1 MQRAVF
7 LGRFSCRLQKL
18 RIPGCLIFPTHYF
31 CFGLVYLSLSS
42 LHLRFVDLGETTE
55 RAVQREVEEET
66 GIIIPDELIIP
77 QSNNKKE
84 NQSAMKLIGVYSD
97 PRRDNRRHIVSVAYA
112 LEFSPN
118 VMTTKDGSSVPK
130 AGDDAKEVIAV
141 PLRDI
146 GIKFKGDDWYA
157 DHLSILL
164 DFKEQILDDGTL
176 GQGLEDLNSQRKWE
190 LYGDVAR
197 STCRKI

>member
-1 MQRAVF
+1 MPLYYR
-7 LGRFSCRLQKL
+7 
-18 RIPGCLIFPTHYF
+18 
-31 CFGLVYLSLSS
+31 
-42 LHLRFVDLGETTE
+42 RFVDLGETAE

-77 QSNNKKE
+77 QSNSKKE

-112 LEFSPN
+112 LEFNPN
-118 VMTTKDGSSVPK
+118 IMSTKDGSNVPK

-141 PLRDI
+141 PLLDI

-164 DFKEQILDDGTL
+164 DFKEQILLNGDDGNL
-176 GQGLEDLNSQRKWE
+176 GQGLEDLKSQRKGE

-197 STCRKI
+197 STCRRI